1 MGRREAGV
9 LLPNGPL
16 NYFHFADLCTFLS
29 SGALGDG
36 YRPFMQ
42 KTSLAQVLRKEEI

>member
-16 NYFHFADLCTFLS
+16 NYFHFADSCTFLS

-36 YRPFMQ
+36 YRPFIQ
-42 KTSLAQVLRKEEI
+42 KTSLAQVS